1 MFQTP
6 PQFPTKDL
14 QNTQLTP
21 AITDTPFK
29 QGSSTKFPWTTNARC
44 RHFTVNAMG
53 TEMKNYCVGLMLVQ
67 EFLEEFLQTSEIPDL
82 PALTFKSGIFDTTI
96 SVKDEV
102 LAYEPFIGTLK
113 SFAPALSFIDTSN
126 HADTK
131 LSQAFSFTV
140 KPDISIYADGTSHSC
155 NVSIAEVLVKL
166 KWAAVHDAFCDPPL
180 DSKDKSSFINQTVCE
195 DHAQG

>member
-1 MFQTP
+1 
-6 PQFPTKDL
+6 
-14 QNTQLTP
+14 
-21 AITDTPFK
+21 
-29 QGSSTKFPWTTNARC
+29 
-44 RHFTVNAMG
+44 MG